1 MASQKKGAKTKKPAS
16 VKKAASARAKPAP
29 KPAAKKKPAPAQ
41 KKAPVAKAAPPKPQP
56 APVEIDNGLTA
67 NQMKELRRVLE
78 QKRDELRRSI
88 NHRRDRDSAIDPSE
102 IIEELEQASAGQ
114 QQDVQLRILDKEVKL
129 LREIERAL
137 KKFDGGEYGLCEA
150 TGEPIGYARLN
161 ARPWARY
168 SVTHKEEL
176 ERAQREQSVLRP
188 SR

>member
-1 MASQKKGAKTKKPAS
+1 MASKKKTKSPKKTTAHKPA
-16 VKKAASARAKPAP
+16 RPAKPKGGKKLATPKKLVSAP
-29 KPAAKKKPAPAQ
+29 KEMSAKKPEPAPA
-41 KKAPVAKAAPPKPQP
+41 
-56 APVEIDNGLTA
+56 EIDNGLSTS
-67 NQMKELRRVLE
+67 QMKELRRVLE
-78 QKRDELRRSI
+78 LKRDELRRSI
-88 NHRRDRDSAIDPSE
+88 NHRRDRDSVIDPSE

-137 KKFDGGEYGLCEA
+137 KKFDNGEYGLCEA